1 MCWVKIQ
8 WDMRKLF
15 PCIKGFKYWKI
26 TENFP
31 LLTLI
36 MWTIGSDTA
45 LRKCQINNNVKK
57 SKQTKQLACSNRTE
71 HNFIYFRPSSLPA
84 CHACVCVPP
93 NQCSW
98 INGRLLD
105 RFVAFFYQIRWTK
118 LLPSQPWRSIMKTD
132 LHFQNEA
139 FLSYS

>member
-1 MCWVKIQ
+1 MFWVKSNGTCGTLSPHQSVQILK
-8 WDMRKLF
+8 D
-15 PCIKGFKYWKI
+15 I

-45 LRKCQINNNVKK
+45 LRKFQINNNVRK
-57 SKQTKQLACSNRTE
+57 STQTKHLTWSNRTE
-71 HNFIYFRPSSLPA
+71 HNFIYFRPSSLS
-84 CHACVCVPP
+84 ACVCVPL

-105 RFVAFFYQIRWTK
+105 RFVAFFYQRCWTK
-118 LLPSQPWRSIMKTD
+118 LQRPSQPWRSMIKTN

-139 FLSYS
+139 FLSYSW

>member
-84 CHACVCVPP
+84 CHACVCVPL

-105 RFVAFFYQIRWTK
+105 RFVAFFTRFVEQNCC
-118 LLPSQPWRSIMKTD
+118 LPLRNLGGQ
-132 LHFQNEA
+132 
-139 FLSYS
+139 